1 MRRRSDHDE
10 RGLDNGERNERNTHE
25 IGCKKGLGPG
35 REYYYEVMV
44 QNSGGGLL
52 PMTPLTF

>member
-1 MRRRSDHDE
+1 MRRRADHDE

-25 IGCKKGLGPG
+25 IGCKKGLGG
-35 REYYYEVMV
+35 GEYYYEVML